1 MSNVR
6 ILYNSDTWDAASVS
20 GSTGV
25 GDLGSDNVLND
36 YVGRPAAFAG
46 GSGSLVFDLGSA
58 TTITCFGIFE
68 HNFTAGTTVVLMA
81 HTSNTWT
88 SPDLTTSIAI
98 ATDADSQLLKSCVV
112 FPSAYAGYNN
122 RRWWNLTWSGS
133 TIFPVTI
140 GRIKAGAYYELPRNP
155 NDGFAFS
162 FADAS
167 EGAPVAGTLVAFRE
181 QPIYRQLAVDF
192 SLVDTT
198 QRRKFEAIFRKVGN
212 HKPVVVCVEPDTYP
226 SEQSMYCR
234 LITPMNVVYD
244 VINYHSAGTLVF
256 EEITR

>member
-6 ILYNSDTWDAASVS
+6 ILYNSDIWDAAAVS
-20 GSTGV
+20 GSMGR

-36 YVGRPAAFAG
+36 YIGWPAAFSG
-46 GSGSLVFDLGSA
+46 GDGALVFDLDAAS
-58 TTITCFGIFE
+58 TITCFGVFG
-68 HNFTAGTTVVLMA
+68 HNWTAGTTVVLMA
-81 HTSNTWT
+81 HTSNAWT
-88 SPDLTTSIAI
+88 SPDLTTSITI
-98 ATDADSQLLKSCVV
+98 ATDADSQVLTSCVV
-112 FPSAYAGYNN
+112 FPTANN
-122 RRWWNLTWSGS
+122 NKRWWRLSWTGS
-133 TIFPVTI
+133 TVFPVTL

-192 SLVDTT
+192 SLVNTT
-198 QRRKFEAIFRKVGN
+198 QRRKFEAMFRKVGN